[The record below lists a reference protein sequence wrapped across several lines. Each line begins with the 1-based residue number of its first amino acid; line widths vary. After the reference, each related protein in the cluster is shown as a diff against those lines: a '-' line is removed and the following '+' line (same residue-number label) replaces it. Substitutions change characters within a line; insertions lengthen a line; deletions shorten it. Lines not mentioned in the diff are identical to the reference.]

1 LYRDRIRPTR
11 TRVHP
16 YFANLLPEGPLRVY
30 LAAHARIKPGRDFP
44 LLRLLGADL
53 PGALILRD
61 HDANAAPPVE
71 SALLRFSLAGVQL
84 KFSAGGTPKRGLTIS
99 AGGLG
104 GNWIVKLPDQRFDR
118 VSENEFSMMTFA
130 TKVGID
136 VPAIGLVDPN
146 DVAGLP
152 EDIRNLT
159 GKAFYIER
167 FDRTPQGGRIHTED
181 FAQANMLYPAQ
192 KYSFFNF
199 DMLGEQVAVHLGGD
213 AALDL
218 IGRIV
223 FNVGIGNGDM
233 HAKNWS
239 VIYRAGRTPSLAP
252 AYDYVSTVVYMPR
265 DDIGMNLAGTKS
277 FGDIDDDRLVRLANH
292 ARLPR
297 KPVLDAAH
305 DMVDRMRETWPTIE
319 SDLPMSVEHR
329 AIVERHMDSVP
340 LFAPRT
346 PTARR

>member
-1 LYRDRIRPTR
+1 
-11 TRVHP
+11 
-16 YFANLLPEGPLRVY
+16 
-30 LAAHARIKPGRDFP
+30 
-44 LLRLLGADL
+44 
-53 PGALILRD
+53 
-61 HDANAAPPVE
+61 
-71 SALLRFSLAGVQL
+71 
-84 KFSAGGTPKRGLTIS
+84 
-99 AGGLG
+99 LG

-118 VSENEFSMMTFA
+118 VSEDEFSMMTFA

-152 EDIRNLT
+152 EDIRNLS

-167 FDRTPQGGRIHTED
+167 FDRMPQGGRIHTED
-181 FAQANMLYPAQ
+181 FAQANALYPAQ

-199 DMLGEQVAVHLGGD
+199 DMLAEQVAVHLGGD

-218 IGRIV
+218 IRRIV

-239 VIYRAGRTPSLAP
+239 VIYRDGRTPSLAP

-277 FGDIDDDRLVRLANH
+277 FGAIDDDRLVRLANH

-319 SDLPMSVEHR
+319 SDLPMSVEHPSRSLRPERQPHDANKSRLASAPGRR
-329 AIVERHMDSVP
+329 ALPMHRRVEEAMCERAVERLLHIAKAKLGFASQATCDEVVDASRIRQAPFSKGDDVESIDSMHWAEDETEVG
-340 LFAPRT
+340 LAIET
-346 PTARR
+346 